1 MGERIEMMF
10 GLHQTRQSKYS
21 ASKSNYLLE
30 YLTFFS
36 ILGADLEV
44 AVEKGEIRKV
54 EKEEGQDLTLQSL
67 PYSIQDQKFSQKRK
81 KRRKL
86 TLSNETRPLK
96 KLKSRDLNKKPS
108 LKQPMPLQKLSQIL
122 SLLLQQRKH
131 RVILTKLQKL
141 LNSQKVK
148 ACVIHYG
155 FKIKRRGN

>member
-1 MGERIEMMF
+1 MMF

-44 AVEKGEIRKV
+44 AVEKGGTRKV

-67 PYSIQDQKFSQKRK
+67 PYNILGRKFSQKRK
-81 KRRKL
+81 KRQKL
-86 TLSNETRPLK
+86 TLSDETRPQK
-96 KLKSRDLNKKPS
+96 KLKSQDLNRKTS
-108 LKQPMPLQKLSQIL
+108 QKQPTLRQTLSQIL
-122 SLLLQQRKH
+122 SLPLQQRKH

-155 FKIKRRGN
+155 FKIQKREKQST